1 MLNNLKVG
9 NSVRQA
15 VIVQSVQTRKI
26 PNGSILSSFVFAD
39 RSGAVPGVLWDVSNC
54 KEGDIVELD
63 GMMGYYNDGL
73 QVQVESVKLISPDK
87 VSAILPSLLPSSNM
101 TQEILTGKMTE
112 LIDKIKSQVIR
123 SFVFSLI
130 NSNDS
135 FYQSPAG
142 KRLHHSWIGGLAE
155 HTISVGRIIDAV
167 MPLYPW
173 VDADIAMAGGLL
185 HDIGKTK
192 ELVLSPSIKYGD
204 EGRLL
209 GHIYIGAQMV
219 NDHANKH
226 SIPDVIIQDI
236 THIVLSHHGET
247 EFGSP
252 IKPSTMEAQLVS
264 LADKM
269 DSGVLIAKGLVDSD
283 NNHRGWTAFDSVLE
297 RSFRKLVE
305 VKITE
310 PDNGKGNIV
319 TEIHDNELPF

>member
-1 MLNNLKVG
+1 MLTKLKVG
-9 NSVRQA
+9 NSIRQA
-15 VIVQSVQTRKI
+15 AIVQSIQTRKI
-26 PNGSILSSFVFAD
+26 PNGSILSSFVFTD
-39 RSGAVPGVLWDVSNC
+39 KSGAVPGVLWDVSNC

-73 QVQVESVKLISPDK
+73 QVQVRSVNPISPDK
-87 VSAILPSLLPSSNM
+87 VSAILPNLLPSSTM
-101 TQEILTGKMTE
+101 TQEILTEKMTE
-112 LIDKIKSQVIR
+112 LIGKIKKQVIS
-123 SFVFSLI
+123 SFVFSII

-135 FYQSPAG
+135 FYKAPAG

-173 VDADIAMAGGLL
+173 IDADIAMAGGLL

-192 ELVLSPSIKYGD
+192 ELVLSPSIGYGD

-219 NDHANKH
+219 NDHSAKR
-226 SIPDVIIQDI
+226 SISDKIVQDI
-236 THIVLSHHGET
+236 THIILSHHGET

-283 NNHRGWTAFDSVLE
+283 NNHGEWTAFDIIVG
-297 RSFRKLVE
+297 RSFRKPVDP
-305 VKITE
+305 KIAESE
-310 PDNGKGNIV
+310 PC
-319 TEIHDNELPF
+319 PF